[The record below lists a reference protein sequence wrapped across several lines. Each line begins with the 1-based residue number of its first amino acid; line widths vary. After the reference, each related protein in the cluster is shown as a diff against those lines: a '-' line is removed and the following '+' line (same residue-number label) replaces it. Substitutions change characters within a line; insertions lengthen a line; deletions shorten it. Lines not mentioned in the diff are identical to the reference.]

1 MVVLKYGKGK
11 LLTGAAVTFLAIPL
25 YIGLLLDPPT
35 SHYGTIAALAHHPRL
50 APMIIG
56 ALLVFIWRGVT
67 LATGDAAALEATPTD
82 LVLTNFWGTRHL
94 PWRTMTQVA
103 GKTVRT
109 RYGRYDYLV
118 VRSVDGET
126 KLSLGS
132 TDSARRPRCAR
143 RHRRRPALRR
153 AQGNGR
159 PDRGKGGAAGRRSR
173 NLRRGGGHGAL
184 PCRQGTRARGRVG
197 RPLPRPGR
205 ARCAGSVRD
214 SAPRGVRPQGPLT
227 QRSLIA

>member
-11 LLTGAAVTFLAIPL
+11 LLMGAAATFLVIPL
-25 YIGLLLDPPT
+25 YIFLLLDPP
-35 SHYGTIAALAHHPRL
+35 SAHYGTVAALAHHPRL
-50 APMIIG
+50 APMIVG
-56 ALLVFIWRGVT
+56 AMLVFIWRAVT
-67 LATGDAAALEATPTD
+67 LAAGDAAALEATATE

-132 TDSARRPRCAR
+132 TDMVRGALDALVDTVDGLRCG
-143 RHRRRPALRR
+143 ALR
-153 AQGNGR
+153 AMAGPTAAKAVPLGA
-159 PDRGKGGAAGRRSR
+159 GAATFDAEEVMARYLADKAEEPAAASVSR
-173 NLRRGGGHGAL
+173 F
-184 PCRQGTRARGRVG
+184 GTRAAAPPPAQPAAPPRAAFGRKG
-197 RPLPRPGR
+197 L
-205 ARCAGSVRD
+205 
-214 SAPRGVRPQGPLT
+214 
-227 QRSLIA
+227 